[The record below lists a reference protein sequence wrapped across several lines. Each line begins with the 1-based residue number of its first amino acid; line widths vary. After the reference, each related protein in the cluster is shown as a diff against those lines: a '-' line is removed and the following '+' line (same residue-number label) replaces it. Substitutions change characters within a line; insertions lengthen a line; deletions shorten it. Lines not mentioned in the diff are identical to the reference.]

1 MKRYLILS
9 LLVIAAITRPAKA
22 QDPHF
27 SQIQYNPLYLN
38 PAFAGVTEYGKAN
51 RLAGIY
57 RDQWRTLPVPYS
69 TTNASFDR
77 LLKKFPKGWLIGGGV
92 SFLYDRAGDGHLSI
106 FNPNLTMNFGKY
118 FNKEKQLLTLGITA
132 GVTIKSLDYLG
143 LQFDNQYNGSSF
155 DPNLPTGEAF
165 SNNNISYPNFT
176 LGLNFR
182 TKIKEKSTLDIGA
195 STSNLHQP
203 NQNFL
208 YYTSSKLPSR
218 HTAYAK
224 AKVGIKDNWNIQPG
238 LFFENQKKANQV
250 LINAIA
256 EVRFSEKKNFGLGF
270 GAGYRAIGNDAAIAY
285 LSFLYKTLRVGA
297 AYDFNVSSFR
307 KATKAQGAFE
317 LALNYEFG
325 SVKKEKPCPKCPT
338 YVPSSIETIVRV
350 KYQDSAN
357 NLVDTIITNF
367 IPADTVPHQYTDSI
381 ELILKPVVMKTV
393 NNIDQTITKTTEKI
407 MSMLPIELYFDNDI
421 PKERKDGDIADYT
434 SLYTTY
440 KTRIKEFTSKSKDG
454 SSSVSQ
460 FFADIDKSYSRVD
473 DITKELS
480 NLVDSGYVV
489 TLEFRGYASP
499 LASAEYN
506 QKLSERRITSIIKF
520 FGNRLGEKFKI
531 LAGSALAVPFGKTMA
546 PKDISDNRQDLA
558 HSVYSVGASRQRKV
572 EVVGIKIE
580 KK

>member
-9 LLVIAAITRPAKA
+9 LIVVSIAKITKA

-38 PAFAGVTEYGKAN
+38 AAFAGVTEHGKSN
-51 RLAGIY
+51 RLVGLY

-69 TTNASFDR
+69 TTTASYDR
-77 LLKKFPKGWLIGGGV
+77 LIKKFPKGWLIGGGV

-118 FNKEKQLLTLGITA
+118 FNKEKQLLTVGITA

-165 SNNNISYPNFT
+165 SNNNVSYPNFT

-182 TKIKEKSTLDIGA
+182 TKIKEKALLDIGGT
-195 STSNLHQP
+195 TSNLHQP

-208 YYTSSKLPSR
+208 YYTTSKLPSR
-218 HTAYAK
+218 HSAYAK
-224 AKVGIKDNWNIQPG
+224 AKVNIKDNWNVQPG
-238 LFFENQKKANQV
+238 VFFQNQQKANQV
-250 LINAIA
+250 LVNAIA
-256 EVRFSEKKNFGLGF
+256 EVRFAEKKNFGLGF

-297 AYDFNVSSFR
+297 AYDFNVSDLR

-325 SVKKEKPCPKCPT
+325 EIKKEKPCPKCPS
-338 YVPSSIETIVRV
+338 YVPASVETIVRV
-350 KYQDSAN
+350 KYEDSAN
-357 NLVDTIITNF
+357 NLIDTVITNF
-367 IPADTVPHQYTDSI
+367 IPADTVPRQYMDSI
-381 ELILKPVVMKTV
+381 ELILKPVVLNTVKTEV
-393 NNIDQTITKTTEKI
+393 NILDKTTQKI
-407 MSMLPIELYFDNDI
+407 MAMLPIELYFDNDI
-421 PKERKDGDIADYT
+421 PKETKGREVADYT
-434 SLYTTY
+434 NLYSDYKARKATY
-440 KTRIKEFTSKSKDG
+440 EAKSKDNKNEVT
-454 SSSVSQ
+454 S
-460 FFADIDKSYSRVD
+460 FFGEIDSNFTRVD
-473 DITKELS
+473 DVIKELN

-499 LASAEYN
+499 LASANYN

-520 FGNRLGEKFKI
+520 FGNRLGEKFKV

-546 PKDISDNRQDLA
+546 PKDVSDNRQDLGR
-558 HSVYSVGASRQRKV
+558 SVYSVAASRQRKV